1 MTSKLGKSY
10 DYDNDKKT
18 CQFLFCEVTMRKEEI
33 LEKGRAENRD
43 EREDAIRDQSVR
55 WTFMTMVLLSAVF
68 AYLRAAQGQT
78 MMDLTVVVCGSV
90 SVSFLYR
97 FFRTK
102 RKELLLLGLVVL
114 ACAAIALVRYCTGN

>member
-1 MTSKLGKSY
+1 MK
-10 DYDNDKKT
+10 
-18 CQFLFCEVTMRKEEI
+18 KEEI

-43 EREDAIRDQSVR
+43 EREDAVRDQSIR

-97 FFRTK
+97 FFKTK

-114 ACAAIALVRYCTGN
+114 ACAVIALVRYCTGH